1 MPIRVKRLDKVV
13 KMQNVILAEHP
24 DIMTEIAEAIKAS
37 LMPSEEEV

>member
-13 KMQNVILAEHP
+13 KMQNVILIEHP
-24 DIMTEIAEAIKAS
+24 DIMNEITEAIKAS